1 MGLEKKV
8 EIFQTDP
15 WRICNLQI
23 PLCVIVAWTM
33 GVDMDLNFNLMET
46 GSLGLAIIATAF
58 TLQDGTSH
66 YIKGLVLLLCYII
79 IAACFFVSK
88 TQEGDHFFPLF
99 FKILHTLGG
108 FRWRVWDI
116 VWITRIKN
124 ELRKSKRMF
133 ESGFEIVKIIVIFK
147 ITLNML

>member
-1 MGLEKKV
+1 M
-8 EIFQTDP
+8 
-15 WRICNLQI
+15 QI
-23 PLCVIVAWTM
+23 PMCVIVAWTM

-88 TQEGDHFFPLF
+88 TQEGDFP
-99 FKILHTLGG
+99 K
-108 FRWRVWDI
+108 
-116 VWITRIKN
+116 
-124 ELRKSKRMF
+124 
-133 ESGFEIVKIIVIFK
+133 
-147 ITLNML
+147 